1 MTIMYIAI
9 QETLNDP
16 EDMSLAHGKLCMMAR
31 FLNVFDSPL
40 INHSG
45 SESVLGRLYDDS
57 HVKASL
63 GRANRDASNP
73 GKFTSE
79 CTSDQT
85 DRSRYFSYSGNLFFL
100 SLVGARSWPRSR
112 MQPVRWLTMT

>member
-31 FLNVFDSPL
+31 SPVFDSPL
-40 INHSG
+40 IDHSG
-45 SESVLGRLYDDS
+45 SESLVSRLHDDS

-63 GRANRDASNP
+63 GRAKCDASNS
-73 GKFTSE
+73 GNS
-79 CTSDQT
+79 TSDHTGDLT
-85 DRSRYFSYSGNLFFL
+85 DRSRYFSYSGSLSFL
-100 SLVGARSWPRSR
+100 SLVGAKSWPR
-112 MQPVRWLTMT
+112 